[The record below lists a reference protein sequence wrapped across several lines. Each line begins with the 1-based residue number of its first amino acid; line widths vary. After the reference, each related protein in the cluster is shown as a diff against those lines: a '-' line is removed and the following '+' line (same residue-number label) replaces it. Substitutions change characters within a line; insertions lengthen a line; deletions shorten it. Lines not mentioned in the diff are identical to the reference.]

1 MLHTVTNLGIIDML
15 SQITTKSLN
24 VYLNNNTITL
34 AKCRVTGRFVKHA
47 IAQVELNAELK
58 ARSEATNSI
67 SFVEQAK
74 KRHAAFTKS
83 RLNTV
88 AIENV
93 NKAINNS
100 LVEKAKIQLQA
111 SIAKVAMLGMITL
124 SAFNFA

>member
-1 MLHTVTNLGIIDML
+1 ML
-15 SQITTKSLN
+15 SQITTKSFN

-34 AKCRVTGRFVKHA
+34 AKCRVTGRFVKRA
-47 IAQVELNAELK
+47 IAQVELDAELK

-74 KRHAAFTKS
+74 KRHAEFTKS
-83 RLNTV
+83 RLNAV

-100 LVEKAKIQLQA
+100 LAEKAKIQLQA
-111 SIAKVAMLGMITL
+111 SLAKVAMLGMITL